1 MYEQGNA
8 SSYLFLTL
16 HDKKPS
22 YYVLIG
28 CQVIL
33 NRACV

>member
-28 CQVIL
+28 PSNL
-33 NRACV
+33 K